1 MDLALERKEH
11 ELNNRARFPSFVF
24 LSIVILACW
33 ALVEPQQI
41 GMSGL
46 HPRRWEGQKAAVAAR
61 IRRVEN
67 GLLPAVVIKGRAPRP
82 MNLIERMK
90 HYRVPGVSIAVI
102 NQGTVEWAR
111 GYGVVEAGS
120 HRPVT
125 PETLF
130 QAASIS
136 KPVTAMAALFLVQQ
150 GKLSLDG
157 DVNAALVSWKVPE
170 NEYTAREKVTLRRL
184 LSHSAGLTV
193 HGFRGYAQ
201 GEPLPTLRDILDG
214 RPPANSPPI
223 RVTAVPGQQWRYS
236 GGGYCVV
243 QQLLMDIT
251 GKPFP
256 ELMRSTV
263 LDRLG
268 MTHSTYQQPL
278 PAEWARQAAS
288 GHRSDGAPVK
298 GRWHTYPEMAAA
310 GLWTTA
316 ADLARFAIEIQ
327 RAWRGESHK
336 VLSRRMIRQMLTP
349 QKDRVGLGLF
359 LRGEGQRLRFY
370 HGGSNA
376 GFRCFLTAYVA
387 TGQGAVVMTNSDN
400 GQPLAMEIIRSIAR
414 EYGWP
419 DYRPAEKVIAKVD
432 PAIYQAYVGDY
443 ELGPGL
449 IITIR
454 RQDGRLFGQASWFAK
469 TELFPESETSYFSPS
484 GLSITFV
491 KNERGV
497 VTGMVVHQGERDW
510 RARRIK

>member
-1 MDLALERKEH
+1 V
-11 ELNNRARFPSFVF
+11 NNRARF
-24 LSIVILACW
+24 LSSLILFILACW
-33 ALVEPQQI
+33 ALVEPQRV
-41 GMSGL
+41 GMSGSYP
-46 HPRRWEGQKAAVAAR
+46 HRWGGQGAAVAAR

-67 GLLPAVVIKGRAPRP
+67 GLLPAVTIKGRTLAP

-90 HYRVPGVSIAVI
+90 HYRVPGMSIAVI
-102 NQGTVEWAR
+102 NRGALEWAR
-111 GYGVVEAGS
+111 GYGVAEAGH

-125 PETLF
+125 SETLF

-136 KPVTAMAALFLVQQ
+136 KPVAAMAALFFVER
-150 GKLSLDG
+150 GKLRLDD
-157 DVNAALVSWKVPE
+157 DVNATLISWKIPE
-170 NEYTAREKVTLRRL
+170 NEYTVREKVTLRRL

-193 HGFRGYAQ
+193 HGFRGYAR
-201 GEPLPTLRDILDG
+201 GEPLPTLRQILDG
-214 RPPANSPPI
+214 RSPANSPPI
-223 RVTAVPGQQWRYS
+223 RVTDVPGRAWRYS

-256 ELMRSTV
+256 EIMRSTV
-263 LDRLG
+263 LDPLG
-268 MTHSTYQQPL
+268 MTHSTYRQPL

-288 GHRSDGAPVK
+288 GHRSDGTPVN
-298 GRWHTYPEMAAA
+298 GRWHIYPEMAAA

-316 ADLARFAIEIQ
+316 TDLARFAIEIQ
-327 RAWRGESHK
+327 RAWRGESHT
-336 VLSRRMIRQMLTP
+336 VLSRRMIHQMLTS

-359 LRGEGQRLRFY
+359 LGGEGRRLRFY

-414 EYGWP
+414 EYDWP
-419 DYRPAEKVIAKVD
+419 DYRPEEKVIAKVD
-432 PAIYQAYVGDY
+432 PAIYRAYIGDY

-454 RQDGRLFGQASWFAK
+454 RENDRLFARANWFAR
-469 TELFPESETSYFSPS
+469 TELLPESETSYFSLN

-491 KNERGV
+491 KNGRGV
-497 VTGMVVHQGERDW
+497 VTGIVVHQGERDW
-510 RARRIK
+510 RAKKIK